1 MSPRQPTW
9 TDVKAKL
16 ADIDSKGLVDLVHG
30 LYGAH
35 KDNKTYLH
43 SRFGLGEDVLE
54 PYKTT
59 IERWLR
65 PDVYRNQKPSVAK
78 AKQAIVN
85 YKKAVGDAAG
95 MAELMVF
102 FCEQSVRF
110 CADFGFFDEDYLDA
124 LMRMFERALPV
135 VITLPRVARDAL
147 FARLERA
154 GDTARNFGYG
164 VGDRMNY
171 LLSKYAEDD
180 SGEADK

>member
-1 MSPRQPTW
+1 MSMRQPTW

-16 ADIDSKGLVDLVHG
+16 ADIDSKGLVHLIHG
-30 LYGAH
+30 LYGAN

-59 IERWLR
+59 MERWLR
-65 PDVYRNQKPSVAK
+65 PDVYRDQKPSVAK

-95 MAELMVF
+95 MAELMIF
-102 FCEQSVRF
+102 FCEQSARF
-110 CADFGFFDEDYLDA
+110 TADFGYVEEDYLDA

-135 VITLPRVARDAL
+135 VMTLPGAARDAL
-147 FARLERA
+147 FSRLEKTR
-154 GDTARNFGYG
+154 DTCRNFGYG
-164 VGDRMNY
+164 VEDSMNY

-180 SGEADK
+180 GGEADK